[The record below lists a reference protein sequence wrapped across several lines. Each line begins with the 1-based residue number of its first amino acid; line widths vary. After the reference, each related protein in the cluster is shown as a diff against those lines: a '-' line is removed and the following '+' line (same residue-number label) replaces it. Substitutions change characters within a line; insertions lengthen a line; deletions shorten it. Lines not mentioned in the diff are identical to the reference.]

1 MLSEKVA
8 RKERGCYENR
18 KTSMEIGRV
27 WEGFR
32 EKRIERAA
40 AMWCEIWED
49 QVVKQLS
56 REFYCV
62 KR

>member
-1 MLSEKVA
+1 
-8 RKERGCYENR
+8 
-18 KTSMEIGRV
+18 MEIGRV